1 MVRVALFKDSEASF
15 LQALEEAGIAYEKAQ
30 PRVGSVMAAGA
41 LVTMAQ
47 TAAVAGPVAGVLVA
61 WLKARASRKVIL
73 SLRGNKVVYLEGYS
87 VQQVKELLPQVEHM
101 SVVDTKPSE
110 KT

>member
-1 MVRVALFKDSEASF
+1 VRVALFKDSEVSF
-15 LQALEEAGIAYEKAQ
+15 LQALDEAGIVYERAQ
-30 PRVGSVMAAGA
+30 PHAGSAMAAGT
-41 LVTMAQ
+41 LVTVAQ

-73 SLRGNKVVYLEGYS
+73 SLHGNKVVHLEGYS

-101 SVVDTKPSE
+101 SVVDTKPAD
-110 KT
+110 KI